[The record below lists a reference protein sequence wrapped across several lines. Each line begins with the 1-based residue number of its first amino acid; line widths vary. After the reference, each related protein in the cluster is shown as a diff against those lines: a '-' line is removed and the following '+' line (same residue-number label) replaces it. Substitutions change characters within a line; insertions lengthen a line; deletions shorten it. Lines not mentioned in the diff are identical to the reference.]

1 MHLGEAIGTACGAFA
16 ATNIDDIFVLVTF
29 FAESA
34 TNKRMSPLN
43 IVIGQYV
50 GFTAI
55 TVISMIGFGISLAL
69 PSEPIGFLG
78 FLPMLL
84 GFWALFDLLLSRDG
98 DDGDDDDEQG
108 HDGEHFQMTRATRI
122 KAIIKVST
130 ITLINGGDNIGT
142 YIPLFSQTRGAEIA
156 VYVVVFY
163 IGVGVWC
170 AAAWLTMKQR
180 HILMVAQKYAEK
192 IIPFLYMGLGVFV
205 IVKSDCYPWSTEHID
220 RKLASHPGRLVL
232 ALCTTGF
239 LLISIGI
246 LFAIRWR
253 KRQKEIAAEAAAEN
267 GAADATELSEVEPRP
282 STERTR
288 AGDDG
293 GQPPEKPTS
302 ATTADVSL
310 ASTTLAEDDR
320 KQMPP

>member
-43 IVIGQYV
+43 ITIGQYV

-84 GFWALFDLLLSRDG
+84 GFWALLDVILSRG
-98 DDGDDDDEQG
+98 GGDDDEQQ
-108 HDGEHFQMTRATRI
+108 HQDEHLQMTHATRI
-122 KAIIKVST
+122 KIILKVAT

-170 AAAWLTMKQR
+170 VAAWLIMKQR

-192 IIPFLYMGLGVFV
+192 FIPFLYMGLGVFV
-205 IVKSDCYPWSTEHID
+205 IVKSDCYPWSIDHIN
-220 RKLASHPGRLVL
+220 RKLHSHPGQLIL

-246 LFAIRWR
+246 MFAIRWR
-253 KRQKEIAAEAAAEN
+253 QRQKEIAAESEAEN
-267 GAADATELSEVEPRP
+267 GAVNATELVEVG
-282 STERTR
+282 SR
-288 AGDDG
+288 ASNEGRQLDRDSSRV
-293 GQPPEKPTS
+293 PEKPN
-302 ATTADVSL
+302 TADTSL
-310 ASTTLAEDDR
+310 ASTILTSEDDKR
-320 KQMPP
+320 QIPP

>member
-34 TNKRMSPLN
+34 TNRRMSPLN
-43 IVIGQYV
+43 IVVGQYV

-84 GFWALFDLLLSRDG
+84 GFWALFDLLLSRGD
-98 DDGDDDDEQG
+98 DDGDEDEQG
-108 HDGEHFQMTRATRI
+108 PDGEHFRMTHAARI
-122 KAIIKVST
+122 KAITKVAT

-205 IVKSDCYPWSTEHID
+205 IVKSDCYPWSMEHIN
-220 RKLASHPGRLVL
+220 RKLASHPGRLIL

-267 GAADATELSEVEPRP
+267 GANDATELSEVGPRP
-282 STERTR
+282 STERTQ
-288 AGDDG
+288 AGDDAG
-293 GQPPEKPTS
+293 PAPEKPTT
-302 ATTADVSL
+302 ATTADASL
-310 ASTTLAEDDR
+310 ASTILAEDDR
-320 KQMPP
+320 KQIPP